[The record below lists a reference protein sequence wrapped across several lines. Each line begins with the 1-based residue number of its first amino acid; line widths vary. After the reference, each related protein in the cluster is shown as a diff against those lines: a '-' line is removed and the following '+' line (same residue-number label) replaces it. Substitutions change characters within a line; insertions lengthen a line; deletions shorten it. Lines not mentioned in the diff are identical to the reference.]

1 MAEKTFNNLPVV
13 LQTTAIKNFFD
24 NTVDQLYSKAN
35 TEILKGYIGTQSG
48 DEINLSGAFITS
60 GDADRTAYA
69 LSPAVN
75 NINPVTGE
83 SENII
88 FYDELCNTLRAYGVN
103 TRNHNS
109 IFASNF
115 NTFLPPINID
125 KFLNYAEYY
134 WAIPGAIESL
144 VDYTFT
150 TDASRASG
158 LSRSQTY
165 SITNPTTSGTGLGC
179 KISVF
184 VDDSDG
190 SGYVQIISKGN
201 NYDANDTIT
210 ITDSQIGGF
219 GGADLTFTIK
229 EVLGPTAI
237 TITPTSQEPLNLD
250 KDVKGLKEFTPTGGK
265 KFRNGMIVKFTGDY
279 VTPATE
285 TNKEFVVSGVGT
297 EIRLTVKNTTSGADQ
312 DKKDYIVIER
322 GSTTGSDWSSVNHW
336 YHIENFKEVGDK
348 LPAKKYRANRPIVE
362 FNSDLELYY
371 DNVTVQSK
379 ETLNQAPLFNLYD
392 DKGNSLSDSGLY
404 AQSNFSGSKIFNYR
418 VGKGTKDPEL
428 GFPLSFTQTKSAS
441 EIAFENFISTERFN
455 YTPFGSEISY
465 NILGTYYYK
474 ITGETPQYYS
484 SWRASPKTSE
494 QKILTSYKITS
505 NDVLEKNVVF
515 DIGAVPNVNSGTP
528 SGYAI
533 LVRHNGIIVSNYE
546 YVDASIK
553 FNSFNFQTGDILE
566 IEVASDD
573 GLRLI
578 NNSRY
583 DLPLSWAH
591 NPENNEV
598 EVIAEPQYLPHF
610 KRLIENQNGFSGDA
624 LGRNNFDNSEKD
636 ISHALNIVQTDED
649 LMLGAF
655 LVDDQPHNLIEAF
668 RFVAKEYQKYKN
680 RLIKEINSYYKQ
692 FDVDGL
698 SNEFVLEKVLR
709 NIQSFNIGKNVF
721 GTTYILPYGDTY
733 TEESFDVTDIT
744 EFEYTLSNW
753 ADITKL
759 ENTVLVYFIEQGGTL
774 PRLLE
779 LDVDYTFSSTNP
791 ITVQLDTN
799 KFNLN
804 VGDTLVTKLYN
815 SERDSANCPPTPS
828 SMGLYPLHQPRIE
841 VDNTFT
847 TPVNVIIGHDGSKT
861 VCKDTIEDTIL
872 LEFEQRIYNSCQK
885 QFRDANSLPLFNVLN
900 VRPGAFRDTGFELK
914 EFNDLLRNS
923 FTNWAARNKVDALT
937 NEFYDETD
945 NWTWNYRGNTDVP
958 GYWRGWYNY
967 YYDTVRPHT
976 HPWEM
981 LGFFEK
987 PTWWNS
993 QYGTDFSSN
1002 NTSMWQDLE
1011 EGIIRQGPRENIGF
1025 TGKNIFARPNLV
1037 NGLLPVDKYGNLRA
1051 PAEIASTG
1059 ATSIDTI
1066 WNNRREHNLVITD
1079 QFYDS
1084 NGSNNLPNGVNATA
1098 GTGISFR
1105 IAFDADGWDLYSKG
1119 FDSFLTSNVYITNS
1133 NIEKSFQLTNY
1144 SFDQLGNSQIIFD
1157 QSVTSAS
1164 GDYTLL
1170 GNTFVGIS
1178 VTGTP
1183 ITNPKS
1189 ENSFNSE
1196 GEWFENKYYRNER
1209 DEIGTYFIEPEH
1221 AGLSEWS
1228 TTEHSPIV
1236 GWSFDNIPI
1245 YGPYGYSDPMDSTS
1259 AIINI
1264 KSSYE
1269 FKAGT
1274 RPSGPG
1280 GAYTGEYVEDY
1291 TWNSALGSQNEYAD
1305 KFNMRYGVTPE
1316 SPITPIYYYVTT
1328 INDSGRPMFPF
1339 VFGGVKN
1346 VVSDVTWAGKYY
1358 SAVTEAEKNNLGT
1371 ITETGQISVLAS
1383 IGTVIDNS
1391 ASGINLTGNDWRFGD
1406 GAPVENA
1413 WKYSS
1418 DYPFAVVEGLMLSK
1432 PGKFATVFAD
1442 PTNVESPK
1450 FETYKVI
1457 NKTDRTNWNFKD
1469 KNHFRIHGEYDESGN
1484 IITNSGYTQFIHSWL
1499 TFQGLNTTTDFAE
1512 KLRKVNVKLAHRLE
1526 GFSDKDTMILRSD
1539 QFSSTGTSQS
1549 LVIPDENYEL
1559 VVHSSPYKERNFYSG
1574 VMIQK
1579 VANGYKVRG
1588 YDKNLGYFNTLKL
1601 NKFGGTS
1608 EFEVGGEAVEYTI
1621 WEPNVAYQKGTIVS
1635 YQNRYYRAEE
1645 FVTSSQTFIA
1655 SLWKSLSSLPQRGA
1669 VKGVVYQ
1676 DTLPEVVRVDYETKF
1691 ATHQDVLDFLIS
1703 LGKYQEMQGY
1713 DFGGFDTAINDARN
1727 WTYAGQQF
1735 LFWVAGGWENNNTL
1749 ELSPMANKVSFEL
1762 KDHFVAKINRIE
1774 RNQFSILNQEGKV
1787 IQPEECEI
1795 VRSGNR
1801 IEITPPDGNQIY
1813 GLLLHTKQTE
1823 HALVIDNVTEFND
1836 TIFDQLHSQ
1845 RQTRLRIKGKKTA
1858 NWNGTFSSEG
1868 FIISGDEL
1876 KPNLDNMAQSLGRY
1890 HELGFIPV
1898 EKQLYEKARGLFGY
1912 EEKEYLNNLEVDD
1925 DTQFEFY
1932 SGMIHEKGTAPALSK
1947 IAKSNNIVQGEM
1959 TVYDEWAVKVGEF
1972 GDLENDQAIEL
1983 KIEKSDLV
1991 SSPQMITLAFPEDTT
2006 GVIKKISVIE
2016 AKHKYHEAPTVSI
2029 AAPTLEPKVQ
2039 ATAVAHLNSD
2049 GNISGI
2055 QVTNVGSGYPTDNVK
2070 LNIIVSDLL
2079 VNDYSNKFNPAIVQ
2093 SSDLIEITRT
2103 SATPELDF
2111 LNLTTFKIVE
2121 KQTGSD
2127 VNIDIDISDGGLT
2140 LQDIAD
2146 YINAN
2151 SNVSAEYIQSQNTF
2165 DSSTSNYIT
2174 SGILSLTGSHF
2185 ELVEHNNTLA
2195 NLNLSAGTHEVK
2207 QRYSVGSVDNIKGKT
2222 TGATTIDDITVTIDG
2237 QELARTTDFIYDHGS
2252 RTAINFNINS
2262 YVIAESQRVD
2272 ASGKL
2277 FLDTVFNGS
2286 VTLTNT
2292 VDIAGE
2298 NLYNANGVYPYLDV
2312 YVNGTILENVPS
2324 RQIYSATAT
2333 GITLLDVSL
2342 LPQGF
2347 IKNGANVYVHEHST
2361 VELNDNVLTDV
2372 PGADLAIKVFT
2383 KDNIIALGE
2392 VERIYTITP
2401 DSKNDDVILIDID
2414 DSNRFL
2420 KKPIGTKEKGLWPTT
2435 SNISYSGVKEDRFKD
2450 IPNAG
2455 YVSKYDVDFRS
2466 FSINDIS
2473 RLYRNENFYH
2483 PDENHTIHVASAEA
2497 DDWNVYKL
2505 KSIKTNDAN
2514 AISYVETGMNTLNL
2528 LSDVDLFKYTDSN
2541 KILETDTGRFLDYH
2555 LAIKDTNQ
2563 NEKFVVWA
2571 NQEQLD
2577 FQQVLLS
2584 NLREVKPLEVG
2595 VASIK
2600 PAIKS
2605 TYEISNVEPSV
2616 GHWSSCEIFALG
2628 NGVIKVNTPISS
2640 GMTIGDQVILVSMFA
2655 GVGSGTVADGN
2666 FANSSSANI
2675 VTVGANVNNWSG
2687 NVFTVGYV
2695 GTDGFTVNFN
2705 TVDYSNFVRSTYG
2718 GKNQR
2723 GYLDE
2728 TEATVMYLNKTTIT
2742 TTTDHNIA
2750 SGREIRVDLPGYDG
2764 DYIVKGSSNNTI
2776 VIDAR
2781 FVQNGPTSGG
2791 NVLTKDL
2798 TITTTDNHGLGSYT
2812 GKIAISNHHVKYY
2825 NKTYDVRRAFGN
2837 IIQVSDTFPVNALTY
2852 LDPLGNAVLSTV
2864 DHDMI
2869 YPNGNKI
2876 KLDNIQSADGIVEA
2890 FNRRQAIMRG
2900 SLTYR
2905 GSLGLG
2911 FNMLRKGGRG
2921 TGTIGGMPYISDFKG
2936 ISIDN
2941 VSLAGAITVPK
2952 KIATKKGFVADGTI
2966 RADNNI
2972 TKKRDSALRSRKDT
2986 QNIPVSENVATE
2998 LRLPNVFDPY
3008 KVGAVADRFS
3018 AGRRGKFATEPR
3030 DVSQRAGIRGA
3041 GGRAGDLIST
3051 IDRFSRSDNDG
3062 IVIPVVTCRT
3072 RLDSSFK
3079 DAGIQPEGSNNN
3091 KSLPIPWEAGKKYTP
3106 HPETGE
3112 QGTWMFMFG
3121 SAVSGWICVSNCAG
3135 NKNAET
3141 AEINAGLSFGPAPPY
3156 RGTSDNP
3163 ATNGTGLGY
3172 SPGGANGSQN
3182 PSTPVV
3188 DPSILDGL
3196 ESGCEFNV
3204 TTNYPNL
3211 PTPPPSNPGPTDP
3224 EPPIDPGVDCKI
3236 TLSPKSVEEG
3246 APITAYL
3253 QIDPGVSDGSD
3264 VFVTLEKNS
3273 NPTNG
3278 YYHPADSRDIELDI
3292 KEIIDESTGTV
3303 LRTEGQLTGTSIN
3316 SSSVS
3321 TNSPLRLTVQNG
3333 SAGPIRIVTKA
3344 DEFTE
3349 GGDERIVGRLYMQA
3363 PPGGAGEMNP
3373 SSLNYY
3379 CGFDSAMIK
3388 DTSTTPKVD
3397 DPDPDP
3403 AGTATYSITPKNQS
3417 QVQGSGYITFS
3428 VVVNNITDASETYEL
3443 RFSHRQ
3449 ATITQINKLGNAST
3463 DHSLDNNNTNIPI
3476 GQHRVTLVRIT
3487 GAGTHGQIGE
3497 TLAEATFS
3505 ITAVANR
3512 TAPDPLANESRQE
3525 ATVCETTDKFKRFW
3539 QTQSTNSQNTGQS
3552 DNTDYWSYD
3561 LSDKGGTGVLVYNNF
3576 SEADQ
3581 IRIYQA
3587 DSVRSINK
3595 GNLIGKIALSVKA
3608 SNTEKNV
3615 LQKAPTGN
3623 RLQDFVLTTGSTGGK
3638 NFNDDVDPSD
3648 NTGAKHCGKIV
3659 FTVKGPCEGGNKKII
3674 VVVNKPSSVYSY
3686 YIDVPHTAGGLI
3698 DDLNKNYGNSGMPS
3712 NLQTGPGGVSVNGG
3726 VEPDSQTAYYQAVGS
3741 YKGAGGLRWYDALQT
3756 QHNFSGFNAYSM
3768 TGHRSLPSI
3777 LRSPAKK
3784 STNVINYGKYEDVTQ
3799 EKYVTVTEQRISG
3812 GTVIPLATP
3821 IPRPVR
3827 LKPRPIRG
3835 ADTRTSI
3842 LQEFFNN
3849 VIEIQGIAEIPAPDP
3864 VRIPDNAWTEGAGE
3878 PVQASESYDGEY
3890 ILIDEAIFEPE
3901 FQLPPSYPGV
3911 SVEDPNA
3918 PANVE
3923 VDYTTQPIITILPKK
3938 EVRPGVLLPDGL
3950 VAYVPLYRP
3959 TPTVKISADDIIGV
3973 EPGDE
3978 LIINGT
3984 PVTVPGGGYSGFLNA
3999 MQCANVPGVNVSGKV
4014 AGSGIPYVK
4023 VSSCTNAPLTFNN
4036 GCASGGKYKEIMD
4049 FHVVRTFIDN
4059 LDYSE
4064 TTSTSQVPST
4074 SGRSTSQQ
4082 KVQNAAN
4089 PAFDDRE
4096 QVDNPDYDPNANYTD
4111 PTLPNP
4117 DYDASDPASS
4127 PTIDNPEYTA
4137 DPPPAQIDNEDY
4149 DPNGFINPDGAKTN
4163 AGFSTV
4169 TVTSTVTNP
4178 GYNQTTRSTLIGDN
4192 TITGGSGY
4200 AVGDR
4205 LRLIGGTPVPTPYG
4219 GIYEICV
4226 KNGGAN
4232 YSSPANVRIY
4242 IGDGTTPGSGAKI
4255 DTVILDDITGGIQKV
4270 YLKSAGVGYD
4280 IKNPPKVTVVDTY
4293 ASPTAGVPRVT
4304 PATLTAQ
4311 VDKSSYHVPRVAK
4324 FMVTAIDERGAIH
4337 GLKIIDRGVYEQLP
4351 SDLDR
4356 GLPLEYDYVL
4366 LGDEDDG
4373 EWLRNVDADGDGQ
4386 VREQP
4391 TGTGLGQWDPLNNF
4405 ARLPDPIGPGG
4416 DGYNP
4421 NPPVT
4426 IGINEISPA
4435 HGGRS
4440 TTQKIDYA
4448 ETYPYLTDATLNYP
4462 SYVYN
4467 AGNHRRNLVQ
4477 TNLDS
4482 RDSEQIANG
4491 GKTYWGTFFT
4501 VNEPGRLWQFEQ
4513 GKVTTVSWTTPKVTP
4528 SASYSRAEMNKSL
4541 SHLYIS
4547 SNGQVEPVSDGK
4559 FIVVWLSEQPGGTA
4573 IGGPGDYKLLYGP
4586 RVKGRS
4592 NHVYFSHD
4600 PRFFDG
4606 SNEEWQKQTNPTNDT
4621 GPDILNGGSNYGLK
4635 FLNMCVID
4643 ETFFKGYDST
4653 LGTIING
4660 NDGYE
4665 LLAPP
4670 GTQAFLN
4677 AVQNETAYWKT
4688 FSSYNGGLT
4697 ITLKVPEGFTQSY
4710 VTGGYQPP
4718 LTIGTGSSV
4727 ISTEGFASNA
4737 NMLPFIGERWDG
4749 VMPDHCR
4756 WAPHGGGWWNDRY
4769 DQREFYPV
4777 DIGPAGPRHIQG
4789 NARRWPVPTDGKV
4802 WVWPISVT
4810 VDKFWVI
4817 KNWSRSFS
4825 PAGGYIDSALAD
4837 LDLVICRWF
4846 SDVPGGAPRTDVLGV
4861 PQVYIGNTPMAEGG
4875 PRTNWAIDA
4884 NEEHISQFGGDVI
4897 FPIMNKTWYLN
4908 ECLVSYSTASNIFTR
4923 WGNDSRTDA
4932 RAPYPEE
4939 CVAWDFK
4946 ASGVA
4951 NPWPWMV
4958 SVCFGTTP
4966 TSQERYVK
4974 RLAYENAD
4982 SPDYQPPEGQWEARL
4997 PVLQDDIEYV
5007 PVNNSVQG
5015 STPYSQTAEIDWD
5028 GIANMVDYE
5037 SNYPLLRQYY
5047 VPTNTN
5053 KSTPSYGLGPNGL
5066 GLSAYPALTSTYGKN
5081 VNDYSAMDPS
5091 YYALIDVRH
5100 STDPYE
5106 KLDDIKEFGDISI
5119 NSTMAPSVGSGFVT
5133 NYGEFTIGSR
5143 QVVSI
5148 PFTTP
5153 DIITPTGFDP
5163 SSPWDIG
5170 MAVEFGSNTFYAIDD
5185 DSDISSGSFGTPW
5198 VMVWWSE
5205 FAGGPALGEV
5215 EVLPSIKG
5223 NGAGVGATFSQEVW
5237 NVKDTVRGTQHGGDL
5252 KGLLN
5257 TSYGVHY
5264 LNIAPVMATTSDDIT
5279 SGAINDPNYIGSSG
5293 MLSRLSTQGI
5303 STDLYAVWR
5312 VPMVRQGYD
5321 GAKEP
5326 GTTVPVNYLVRS
5338 GPTSDGSE
5346 GLGIDALI
5354 GGGYLMFDSTG
5365 QGNYGE
5371 GLTFPSA
5378 KITSMPFTRPT
5389 VSPKIDPAENMLP
5402 KGQGVLNGSGFT
5414 GDPDTANG
5422 GVTPKGMITGIE
5434 VINEGPP
5441 SDFVPNFDMENGF
5454 TGTPIPIN
5462 TNSNSENPGDWN
5474 WYYDKLPDVF
5484 TSSNAQALQQQAFE
5498 WSGSTSGSGMDIS
5511 LDVWWWGGQ
5520 VPGGQ
5525 NIVCGP
5531 TSTQSSGFH
5540 NWTLYDVKLKNG
5552 GEGYNVGDILEY
5564 TPVNNEVPCADG
5576 ISKPLRIKVTEVDN
5590 GSGSN
5595 YYGGEYAYHGKL
5607 ELNSNMYLTD
5617 MDNYTG
5623 FGTVWLVIWASDLPG
5638 GPALSDNIYFN
5649 EWGRASGRGLT
5660 ERLSGDPHIFNGAY
5674 VNASKAEGYTGPS
5687 ISEDIAKQ
5695 FLNVG
5700 SNHGVAYLNFALV
5713 NPALFFY
5720 AGYDTSSPELSG
5732 TAWHLP
5738 GTLSFD
5744 NAIHPIHGW
5753 TVKNMRFQMFY
5764 PPSYNIQSGGGML
5777 TGGGSGARLYFTS
5790 RNIPDCSEKGG
5801 AKEALGLPD
5810 IVRDPDYVTEI
5821 ADMFNDGLVD
5831 AGYDPEDVSFGSE
5844 VVNNDIS
5851 VLALDAPGYDG
5862 VEFGELTPGFLDK
5875 LGIPIGDYNHAMAC
5889 MIMNNTTSVSDEN
5902 LTVDQINNLTT
5913 EEGFVIPTSV
5923 ALPEEILSITCVIDL
5938 EQPGR
5943 TIFGNAVPGE
5953 PGFTDA
5959 DFGGEL
5965 GHLGNVTASFID
5977 NLYQYELVSPT
5988 GGTITN
5994 TQEVQNCDV
6003 LYFES
6008 QRYSSIEDLQTASDV
6023 KTLANVSTDIT
6034 SYNKVWIDGTSN
6046 VNMNLTN
6053 PSQGSKTDFVEDSW
6067 TYYENGIA
6075 KRWSQPLVDPTYVRN
6090 IMLYDSVTGEREHD
6104 LDVWDPFKGVLPA
6117 FIDAEIHFVSKEDP
6131 VVYNSKRAKFGA
6143 DQCGQVWWDTSGV
6156 RYNWYEQGS
6165 NKERATN
6172 WGSVFPGSVINLFEW
6187 TESLTPPTQY
6197 TGTGTPKNASQ
6208 YLTDRRKDPISGE
6221 YTNYYYFWVHNKENL
6236 STHAKMR
6243 HMRKFATID
6252 LARYL
6257 ANPVGQGLNTI
6268 SFLSSNDQSKANQS
6282 SMLISNLENIIREDE
6297 QILQINLSRN
6307 LNPLGLKHV
6316 AWKLLRENDI
6326 DSEIPEDLSAKLIDS
6341 LAGQDS
6347 TGQVVPATNLSEVEK
6362 YGTSFRPRQTM
6373 FKDLSEARRE
6383 MHYAINEI
6391 LADIKIETLKPK
6403 WAQGLTA
6410 QNLVQTS
6417 TWYEVERT
6425 SSTNQKIRYDFSY
6438 KALFTVSSVKELDTL
6453 KQSKL
6458 SDGTIVMVRNSKK
6471 DRYQLW
6477 RWHGKDAEFKLIA
6490 IENETAQISDAVF
6503 KQELSYANK
6512 VELREFLYLCKDRIF
6527 EGTNLWN
6534 KFFFAMLK
6542 FAYGEQLQL
6551 DWAFK
6556 SSYIYVDKEESDLTK
6571 RVGFKPDNFDSVKE
6585 YMDEAKPYSAKI
6597 REYKDG
6603 KKTPIDYISDQMIS
6617 DFDIPPYPDP
6627 VQGKVRVLSI
6637 SSTDDTNILTENGD
6651 YVKWYSEVQDHGGIA
6666 NAIVNTS
6673 PVRTGNVKMVFD
6685 RTDWRL
6691 LPYNFDANAQNYA
6704 QGTAEMISYLNT
6716 ASNNDVSANSNVSMS
6731 GRIFKFNP
6739 EVRAQFAEDI
6749 TNSDVTDITNKDQIE
6764 NAFVSGALVK
6774 TLALVK
6780 DKVGGGFRGD
6790 ELDANVFTK
6799 VVSGEDPLDLVSGF
6813 GFDTDPFD
6821 AVGFDAKIEVQN
6833 FEGVLNGNTTFRR
6846 DGITYEGFDS
6856 VTFQKVLYGEERPEE
6871 MAMFSPL
6878 ENMIINVRTSVFAYG
6893 NGPTEQPT
6901 DAVALG
6907 PYSTTVETSVG
6918 NNTVI
6923 TTAYG
6928 SLLENNDSIT
6938 FAGGSNAISQTFTIS
6953 NVSQNYNGNVY
6964 SNTTFSINLSG
6975 YTQDPN
6981 ANITFT
6987 RGGDAVDVE
6996 YQVHYDMFGGEEWLR
7011 KLTDGST
7018 STTLAEEFKI
7028 WDDSFTV
7035 DDPDKIQE
7043 PKPGVPGILWI
7054 NNCERI
7060 EYRSLDKTRGVVSDI
7075 TRGTRG
7081 TTISG
7086 YSAGVR
7092 INTGNYTEIFDD
7104 SRNTEFQ
7111 KRNPDS
7117 AYWLRDDGTTLSLT
7131 DITNRATGN
7140 VQIAKY
7146 LQGDETPSIG
7156 WDARG
7161 WEVGAWDGG

>member
-1 MAEKTFNNLPVV
+1 MADKTFNNLPVV

-48 DEINLSGAFITS
+48 DEIDLPGAFITS

-88 FYDELCNTLRAYGVN
+88 FYDELCDTLRAYGVN

-144 VDYTFT
+144 VDYTFPA
-150 TDASRASG
+150 DANRASG

-165 SITNPTTSGTGLGC
+165 SITDPTTSGTGLGC

-219 GGADLTFTIK
+219 GGADLTFTVK

-250 KDVKGLKEFTPTGGK
+250 KDVKGLKEFTPVGGK

-322 GSTTGSDWSSVNHW
+322 GSKTGSDWSSVNHW
-336 YHIENFKEVGDK
+336 YHIDNFKEAGDK

-371 DNVTVQSK
+371 DNVTVQRK

-455 YTPFGSEISY
+455 YTPFGSEVSY

-474 ITGETPQYYS
+474 ITGEIPQYYS

-505 NDVLEKNVVF
+505 NDVVDKNVMF
-515 DIGAVPNVNSGTP
+515 DIGAVPNVNAGTP

-533 LVRHNGIIVSNYE
+533 LVRHNGIIVSNYV

-553 FNSFNFQTGDILE
+553 FDSFNFKTGDILE

-636 ISHALNIVQTDED
+636 ISHAVNIVQTDED

-692 FDVDGL
+692 FDTDGL

-744 EFEYTLSNW
+744 DLEYTLSNW
-753 ADITKL
+753 DNITKL
-759 ENTVLVYFIEQGGTL
+759 ENTVLVYYIEQGSTL

-791 ITVQLDTN
+791 ITVQLDASR
-799 KFNLN
+799 FSLN
-804 VGDTLVTKLYN
+804 VGDTIVTKLYN

-945 NWTWNYRGNTDVP
+945 NWTWNYRGNTDLP

-1002 NTSMWQDLE
+1002 NDAMWQDLE
-1011 EGIIRQGPRENIGF
+1011 AGIIRQGPRENIGF

-1037 NGLLPVDKYGNLRA
+1037 NGFLPVDKYGNLKA

-1059 ATSIDTI
+1059 STSIGTI

-1084 NGSNNLPNGVNATA
+1084 TGSNNLPNGVNATA
-1098 GTGISFR
+1098 GTGISYR
-1105 IAFDADGWDLYSKG
+1105 IAFDVDGWDLYSKG

-1164 GDYTLL
+1164 GDYTSL

-1183 ITNPKS
+1183 ITTPKS
-1189 ENSFNSE
+1189 ENSFNSDS
-1196 GEWFENKYYRNER
+1196 EWFENKYYRNEQ
-1209 DEIGTYFIEPEH
+1209 DKIGTYFIEPEH

-1245 YGPYGYSDPMDSTS
+1245 YGPYCYSNPMDSTS
-1259 AIINI
+1259 AITNI
-1264 KSSYE
+1264 KSSYQI
-1269 FKAGT
+1269 KAGT

-1305 KFNMRYGVTPE
+1305 RFNMRYGVTPE
-1316 SPITPIYYYVTT
+1316 SPIIPIYYYVAT
-1328 INDSGRPMFPF
+1328 INDSGNPMFPF

-1346 VVSDVTWAGKYY
+1346 VASDVTWAGKYY

-1371 ITETGQISVLAS
+1371 VTETGQISVLAS
-1383 IGTVIDNS
+1383 IGTVSDNS

-1469 KNHFRIHGEYDESGN
+1469 KSHFRIHGEYDESGN

-1579 VANGYKVRG
+1579 VSNGYKVRG

-1601 NKFGGTS
+1601 NKFGDTS
-1608 EFEVGGEAVEYTI
+1608 ELEVGGEAVEYTI
-1621 WEPNVAYQKGTIVS
+1621 WEPSVAYQKGTIVS

-1655 SLWKSLSSLPQRGA
+1655 SLWKSLASLPQRGA

-1795 VRSGNR
+1795 VRTSNR

-1836 TIFDQLHSQ
+1836 TIYDQLHSQ

-1932 SGMIHEKGTAPALSK
+1932 SGMIHEKGTTPALSK

-2079 VNDYSNKFNPAIVQ
+2079 VNDYKNKFNPAIVQ

-2103 SATPELDF
+2103 STTPELDF

-2127 VNIDIDISDGGLT
+2127 VSIDIDISDGGLT
-2140 LQDIAD
+2140 LQDVAD

-2151 SNVSAEYIQSQNTF
+2151 SNISAEYIESTNTF
-2165 DSSTSNYIT
+2165 SGAPSNVYT
-2174 SGILSLTGSHF
+2174 TTGILSLTGSHF

-2195 NLNLSAGTHEVK
+2195 NLNISAGTYEVK

-2252 RTAINFNINS
+2252 RTAINFNINQFGGNGLP
-2262 YVIAESQRVD
+2262 VIAQSQRTD
-2272 ASGKL
+2272 PSGKL
-2277 FLDTVFNGS
+2277 YLDTVFTGS

-2312 YVNGTILENVPS
+2312 YVNGTILENIPS

-2347 IKNGANVYVHEHST
+2347 IKDGANVYVHEHST

-2483 PDENHTIHVASAEA
+2483 PDENHVIHVASAEA

-2528 LSDVDLFKYTDSN
+2528 LSDVDLFKYTDTN

-2595 VASIK
+2595 VASIA
-2600 PAIKS
+2600 PAVTSIF
-2605 TYEISNVEPSV
+2605 EIVNAEPSV
-2616 GHWSSCEIFALG
+2616 GHWSSCEMFALG
-2628 NGVIKVNTPISS
+2628 NGVVKVNTPLSS
-2640 GMTIGDQVILVSMFA
+2640 GIASGDQVILVTAFA
-2655 GVGSGTVADGN
+2655 GSGSGTVAVDSNIGGN
-2666 FANSSSANI
+2666 SNIANI
-2675 VTVGANVNNWSG
+2675 ISVGANVTNWSG

-2695 GTDGFTVNFN
+2695 GVDGFTVKFN
-2705 TVDYSNFVRSTYG
+2705 TVDYSNFARSTYG
-2718 GKNQR
+2718 GKNQK

-2728 TEATVMYLNKTTIT
+2728 TEATVMYLNKTTFT
-2742 TTTDHNIA
+2742 TGSNHSIG

-2764 DYIVKGSSNNTI
+2764 DYIVKGSSSNTI
-2776 VIDAR
+2776 IIDAR
-2781 FVQNGPTSGG
+2781 FVPNGPTSGG

-2798 TITTTDNHGLGSYT
+2798 TITTTENHGLATYM
-2812 GKIAISNHHVKYY
+2812 GKIAISNHHVNYY

-2837 IIQVSDTFPVNALTY
+2837 IIQVTDTFPVNSLTY

-2876 KLDNIQSADGIVEA
+2876 KLDNIQSADGIVES

-2900 SLTYR
+2900 ALTYK

-2911 FNMLRKGGRG
+2911 FNMLRRGG
-2921 TGTIGGMPYISDFKG
+2921 TGTTTIGDTPYVTDFKG
-2936 ISIDN
+2936 IDLSN
-2941 VSLAGAITVPK
+2941 MRLAGAITVAK
-2952 KIATKKGFVADGTI
+2952 DIVSKKGFVADGTV
-2966 RADNNI
+2966 RAESGL
-2972 TKKRDSALRSRKDT
+2972 TKKKDSAVRSRKDT
-2986 QNIPVSENVATE
+2986 QNVAVAEDVATD
-2998 LRLPNVFDPY
+2998 LRLPTVFDPY
-3008 KVGAVADRFS
+3008 KIAAVADRYS
-3018 AGRRGKFATEPR
+3018 SGRKYKYATEPR
-3030 DVSQRAGIRGA
+3030 DVSQRASVRGA
-3041 GGRAGDLIST
+3041 GGRGALGRAGDLLRT
-3051 IDRFSRSDNDG
+3051 IRDRKRKDDE
-3062 IVIPVVTCRT
+3062 IVIPVVQAEEVDKTGKKPDESGGKTRT
-3072 RLDSSFK
+3072 KEK
-3079 DAGIQPEGSNNN
+3079 D

-3135 NKNAET
+3135 DISAQT
-3141 AEINAGLSFGPAPPY
+3141 AESNAGLTFGHGGGTTSSGSGSGSGGSGFGPLPEYSGPS
-3156 RGTSDNP
+3156 GTN
-3163 ATNGTGLGY
+3163 T
-3172 SPGGANGSQN
+3172 

-3188 DPSILDGL
+3188 KPNILDGL

-3204 TTNYPNL
+3204 TTNYPGL
-3211 PTPPPSNPGPTDP
+3211 PTPPPNQPPPNEPPPPGNPG
-3224 EPPIDPGVDCKI
+3224 VNCSI
-3236 TLSPKSVEEG
+3236 TLSPNSVTEG
-3246 APITAYL
+3246 APIKAYL
-3253 QIDPGVSDGSD
+3253 QLDPSATDGSQ
-3264 VFVTLEKNS
+3264 VYVTLEKHTRSGYGPN
-3273 NPTNG
+3273 NL
-3278 YYHPADSRDIELDI
+3278 YYHPQDSRDIEQDI
-3292 KEIIDESTGTV
+3292 LEIVDENTGATI
-3303 LRTEGQLTGTSIN
+3303 RTEGQLPGTSVN

-3321 TNSPLRLTVQNG
+3321 INDPLALTVQNG
-3333 SAGPIRIVTKA
+3333 TAGPLRIVTKEDTFTDGS
-3344 DEFTE
+3344 DETL
-3349 GGDERIVGRLYMQA
+3349 VARLWMQA
-3363 PPGGAGEMNP
+3363 PPGGSSQIDP
-3373 SSLNYY
+3373 SSFNYY
-3379 CGFDSAMIK
+3379 CGFSTAKIQ
-3388 DTSTTPKVD
+3388 DTSTSPITDTPVED
-3397 DPDPDP
+3397 SVET
-3403 AGTATYSITPKNQS
+3403 GTPTYRITPANQS
-3417 QVQGSGYITFS
+3417 KTTGGGDIILS
-3428 VVVNNITDASETYEL
+3428 VTTENITDSTETYQLQFSPNTIVPFGISSRNTTTQHTIDNTSSSL
-3443 RFSHRQ
+3443 RVNTYR
-3449 ATITQINKLGNAST
+3449 AS
-3463 DHSLDNNNTNIPI
+3463 LIRMN
-3476 GQHRVTLVRIT
+3476 
-3487 GAGTHGQIGE
+3487 GAGTHGPIAQ
-3497 TLAEATFS
+3497 TVAEASFT
-3505 ITAVANR
+3505 ITEVANR
-3512 TAPDPLANESRQE
+3512 IENNPEPAR
-3525 ATVCETTDKFKRFW
+3525 CETTNKFRRFW
-3539 QTQSTNSQNTGQS
+3539 QTQSTNSANTGQS
-3552 DNTDYWSYD
+3552 DNTDIWTYD
-3561 LSDKGGTGVLVYNNF
+3561 LSDKGGTGSLIYNNF
-3576 SEADQ
+3576 GGADQ

-3587 DSVRSINK
+3587 DSARAINK
-3595 GNLIGKIALSVKA
+3595 SNLIGKISMSVKA
-3608 SNTEKNV
+3608 SATEKLA
-3615 LQKAPTGN
+3615 LQRGG
-3623 RLQDFVLTTGSTGGK
+3623 RGSLIDFSLTTSSTGGK
-3638 NFNDDVDPSD
+3638 NFNDAVDPSD
-3648 NTGAKHCGKIV
+3648 NIGAKNCGKIV
-3659 FTVKGPCEGGNKKII
+3659 FTVKGPCEGGASKIV

-3686 YIDVPHTAGGLI
+3686 YIDVPNTAGDTI
-3698 DDLNKNYGNSGMPS
+3698 DNLNKNYGNSGMPS
-3712 NLQTGPGGVSVNGG
+3712 NLQTGQGGTAVASGTQSG
-3726 VEPDSQTAYYQAVGS
+3726 AQTPYYQAVGKYS
-3741 YKGAGGLRWYDALQT
+3741 GAAGSRWYDSYESQM
-3756 QHNFSGFNAYSM
+3756 NFSGFNTYPM

-3777 LRSPAKK
+3777 LRKPAKK
-3784 STNVINYGKYEDVTQ
+3784 STNVINFGKYEDITQ
-3799 EKYVTVTEQRISG
+3799 EKYVTVTQQRISG
-3812 GTVIPLATP
+3812 GSVIPLATP
-3821 IPRPVR
+3821 VPRPAR

-3835 ADTRTSI
+3835 ADTKTSVI
-3842 LQEFFNN
+3842 QDFFNY
-3849 VIEIQGIAEIPAPDP
+3849 VIGIEGTAAIPAPDP
-3864 VRIPDNAWTEGAGE
+3864 VRIPDRAWTEGAGE

-3911 SVEDPNA
+3911 SVDDPNA
-3918 PANVE
+3918 PANVD
-3923 VDYTTQPIITILPKK
+3923 VVYTTQPIITILPKR

-3959 TPTVKISADDIIGV
+3959 TPTVKIPANDIIGI

-3984 PVTVPGGGYSGFLNA
+3984 AVTIPGGGYSGFLNA
-3999 MQCANVPGVNVSGKV
+3999 LQCAHVPGVNISGKV

-4023 VSSCTNAPLTFNN
+4023 VSSCSNAPLTFSN
-4036 GCASGGKYKEIMD
+4036 GCASGGKYKEILD
-4049 FHVVRTFIDN
+4049 FHVVRSFTDTIDDN
-4059 LDYSE
+4059 E
-4064 TTSTSQVPST
+4064 TVSTTQVPST
-4074 SGRSTSQQ
+4074 SGSTTSQQ

-4089 PAFDDRE
+4089 PNYDDRQ

-4111 PTLPNP
+4111 PTIPNP
-4117 DYDASDPASS
+4117 DYDENDPTSS
-4127 PTIDNPEYTA
+4127 PTIDNPDYTA

-4149 DPNGFINPDGAKTN
+4149 DPNGFINPDGNKTN

-4169 TVTSTVTNP
+4169 TVAVRTTNP
-4178 GYNQTTRSTLIGDN
+4178 GYNQTTRSTTVGSN
-4192 TITGGSGY
+4192 MITGGSGY
-4200 AVGDR
+4200 VVGDR

-4226 KNGGAN
+4226 KNSGAN

-4242 IGDGTTPGSGAKI
+4242 IGDGTTPGNGAKV
-4255 DTVILDDITGGIQKV
+4255 DTVILDDVTGGIQKV

-4311 VDKSSYHVPRVAK
+4311 VDKSRYHVPRVAK
-4324 FMVTAIDERGAIH
+4324 FMVTAVDERGAIH
-4337 GLKIIDRGVYEQLP
+4337 GLKILDRGVYEQLP

-4373 EWLRNVDADGDGQ
+4373 EWLRNVDADGDGEI
-4386 VREQP
+4386 REQP

-4405 ARLPDPIGPGG
+4405 ARLPDPVGPGG
-4416 DGYNP
+4416 TGYNP

-4426 IGINEISPA
+4426 IGINEITPGT
-4435 HGGRS
+4435 GGRA
-4440 TTQKIDYA
+4440 TTQKIDYT
-4448 ETYPYLTDATLNYP
+4448 ETYPYLTDGTVTYP
-4462 SYVYN
+4462 QYVHN
-4467 AGNHRRNLVQ
+4467 AGNHARNFTQASL
-4477 TNLDS
+4477 S
-4482 RDSEQIANG
+4482 ARDEDQIANG
-4491 GKTYWGTFFT
+4491 GKTYWGSFFT
-4501 VNEPGRLWQFEQ
+4501 VKEANGGLWQFAK
-4513 GKVTTVSWTTPKVTP
+4513 GKVTTVSWTTPNVTP
-4528 SASYSRAEMNKSL
+4528 AASYSRAEMNKSVC
-4541 SHLYIS
+4541 HLYIS
-4547 SNGQVEPVSDGK
+4547 SNGQVEPVSAGK
-4559 FIVVWLSEQPGGTA
+4559 FIVVWISRSPGGDP
-4573 IGGPGDYKLLYGP
+4573 IGGPLNYKILSG
-4586 RVKGRS
+4586 RGVKGRS
-4592 NHVYFSHD
+4592 NYVYWSHD

-4606 SNEEWQKQTNPTNDT
+4606 SNEEWQQQTEFDDSPS
-4621 GPDILNGGSNYGLK
+4621 ILNGGSDYGLK

-4643 ETFFKGYDST
+4643 QTFFKGYDYDAQQ
-4653 LGTIING
+4653 IIKIDN
-4660 NDGYE
+4660 GYE
-4665 LLAPP
+4665 LLSPP
-4670 GTQAFLN
+4670 GSSSFIS
-4677 AVQNETAYWKT
+4677 AVMSEQNFWKT

-4697 ITLKVPEGFTQSY
+4697 VTLKLPESY
-4710 VTGGYQPP
+4710 TRGYTTGGYQPP
-4718 LTIGTGSSV
+4718 ISYGTGGV
-4727 ISTEGFASNA
+4727 GAGAYTTEGFASNA
-4737 NMLPFIGERWDG
+4737 NMLPFVGERWDG

-4756 WAPHGGGWWNDRY
+4756 WAPHGGGWWDDTY
-4769 DQREFYPV
+4769 DKREFYPV
-4777 DIGPAGPRHIQG
+4777 DIGPAGPRPIQG

-4802 WVWPISVT
+4802 WVYPISCSL
-4810 VDKFWVI
+4810 DKTWNIRHF
-4817 KNWSRSFS
+4817 SRSES

-4846 SDVPGGAPRTDVLGV
+4846 SSVPGGAPQTDVLGV
-4861 PQVYIGNTPMAEGG
+4861 PQVYIGNTPSAEGN
-4875 PRTNWAIDA
+4875 PRCKWAIDA
-4884 NEEHISQFGGDVI
+4884 NEEHISQAGGDVV
-4897 FPIMNKTWYLN
+4897 FPMMNKTWYLN
-4908 ECLVSYSTASNIFTR
+4908 ECLVSYYTASNIFTR
-4923 WGNDSRTDA
+4923 WGNNSRTDA

-4946 ASGVA
+4946 ASGVP

-4958 SVCFGTTP
+4958 SVCFGSGV
-4966 TSQERYVK
+4966 TSHYRYVN
-4974 RLAYENAD
+4974 RLAYENAT
-4982 SPDYQPPEGQWEARL
+4982 SSDYTPPEGQWEAKL
-4997 PVLQDDIEYV
+4997 PVLQNDIEYEV
-5007 PVNNSVQG
+5007 VASSAQ
-5015 STPYSQTAEIDWD
+5015 STSPYSPASQIDWD
-5028 GIANMVDYE
+5028 GIATMVDYE
-5037 SNYPLLRQYY
+5037 ANYPLLRQYY
-5047 VPTNTN
+5047 VPSSTN
-5053 KSTPSYGLGPNGL
+5053 KSTPTLGIGSNGL
-5066 GLSAYPALTSTYGKN
+5066 TLASYPPLTSQYVKTSSN
-5081 VNDYSAMDPS
+5081 YSGMDSS
-5091 YYALIDVRH
+5091 YYNMIDVRAG
-5100 STDPYE
+5100 SDPYD
-5106 KLDDIKEFGDISI
+5106 KLDDMRDDLSSSGQGSTHFG
-5119 NSTMAPSVGSGFVT
+5119 AGFIT
-5133 NYGEFTIGSR
+5133 DYGEFTIGASK

-5148 PFTTP
+5148 PFTNP
-5153 DIITPTGFDP
+5153 EILQPQGYDL
-5163 SSPWDIG
+5163 SRPWDIG
-5170 MAVEFGSNTFYAIDD
+5170 MSVEFGSNTFYVDEENSTDPDVYWGGPGLMI
-5185 DSDISSGSFGTPW
+5185 
-5198 VMVWWSE
+5198 WWSD
-5205 FAGGPALGEV
+5205 FAGGPANGKV
-5215 EVLPSIKG
+5215 EVVTSIKG
-5223 NGAGVGATFSQEVW
+5223 NGAGAVATFSQDAW
-5237 NVKDTVRGTQHGGDL
+5237 NIREQLSGQHHGAAVT
-5252 KGLLN
+5252 GLLN
-5257 TSYGVHY
+5257 TSYGVQW
-5264 LNIAPVMATTSDDIT
+5264 LNIAPVHAGISDDIT
-5279 SGAINDPNYIGSSG
+5279 SDAINGSNYIGSSG
-5293 MLSRLSTQGI
+5293 MISRLSDAGI
-5303 STDLYAVWR
+5303 STDLFMFWR
-5312 VPMVRQGYD
+5312 APYIASGYD
-5321 GAKEP
+5321 GAREP
-5326 GTTVPVNYLVRS
+5326 GTTLPVEYIVK
-5338 GPTSDGSE
+5338 GAPDSDGSD

-5354 GGGYLMFDSTG
+5354 GGGYLIYDSTG
-5365 QGNYGE
+5365 SGDASNWVHFPQG
-5371 GLTFPSA
+5371 
-5378 KITSMPFTRPT
+5378 KITSIPFTIPT
-5389 VSPKIDPAENMLP
+5389 VSPKIDAAENMKKAGEGL
-5402 KGQGVLNGSGFT
+5402 LNGSGYD
-5414 GDPDTANG
+5414 G
-5422 GVTPKGMITGIE
+5422 
-5434 VINEGPP
+5434 
-5441 SDFVPNFDMENGF
+5441 
-5454 TGTPIPIN
+5454 
-5462 TNSNSENPGDWN
+5462 ENPG
-5474 WYYDKLPDVF
+5474 
-5484 TSSNAQALQQQAFE
+5484 
-5498 WSGSTSGSGMDIS
+5498 
-5511 LDVWWWGGQ
+5511 
-5520 VPGGQ
+5520 
-5525 NIVCGP
+5525 
-5531 TSTQSSGFH
+5531 SSGGASR
-5540 NWTLYDVKLKNG
+5540 Y
-5552 GEGYNVGDILEY
+5552 
-5564 TPVNNEVPCADG
+5564 
-5576 ISKPLRIKVTEVDN
+5576 S
-5590 GSGSN
+5590 
-5595 YYGGEYAYHGKL
+5595 YHGQFY
-5607 ELNSNMYLTD
+5607 LNSNWSITNFD
-5617 MDNYTG
+5617 DYTG
-5623 FGTVWLVIWASDLPG
+5623 FGSVWVAVWASESPG
-5638 GPALSDNIYFN
+5638 GPAIDDNIWFN
-5649 EWGRASGRGLT
+5649 EYGRAQSFGIQRN
-5660 ERLSGDPHIFNGAY
+5660 LSGDPNIFNGAY
-5674 VNASKAEGYTGPS
+5674 VNASKADGYDGPP
-5687 ISEDIAKQ
+5687 INENLAEI
-5695 FLNVG
+5695 FHNVG
-5700 SNHGVAYLNFALV
+5700 SVHGVRYWNFATL
-5713 NPALFFY
+5713 NPAMFFTS
-5720 AGYDTSSPELSG
+5720 GYDTSSPELAG
-5732 TAWHLP
+5732 TTWHKP
-5738 GTLSFD
+5738 GTLGFD
-5744 NAIHPIHGW
+5744 NAIHQTHGMK
-5753 TVKNMRFQMFY
+5753 VQEMRLSMYY
-5764 PPSYNIQSGGGML
+5764 PPSFVVKSSGGEM
-5777 TGGGSGARLYFTS
+5777 TDGGSGARLYFTS

-5810 IVRDPDYVTEI
+5810 IEDKPDYVTEI

-5831 AGYDPEDVSFGSE
+5831 AGYDPEDISFGSE
-5844 VVNNDIS
+5844 VVNEDIS

-5943 TIFGNAVPGE
+5943 TIFGNAIPGD
-5953 PGFTDA
+5953 PGFTDS

-5994 TQEVQNCDV
+5994 TQEVQHCDV

-6008 QRYSSIEDLQTASDV
+6008 QRYNSIEDLQTASDV
-6023 KTLANVSTDIT
+6023 KTLANVSTDIA
-6034 SYNKVWIDGTSN
+6034 SYNKVWIDSTSN
-6046 VNMNLTN
+6046 VNMDLTN

-6067 TYYENGIA
+6067 TYYERGVA

-6131 VVYNSKRAKFGA
+6131 VVYNSKRAKFGE
-6143 DQCGQVWWDTSGV
+6143 DQCGQVWWDTSGI

-6165 NKERATN
+6165 NKERASN

-6197 TGTGTPKNASQ
+6197 RGTGTPKNASQ
-6208 YLTDRRKDPISGE
+6208 YLTDRRKDPVSGE
-6221 YTNYYYFWVHNKENL
+6221 YTNYYYFWVHNKEDL
-6236 STHAKMR
+6236 TTHAKMR

-6257 ANPVGQGLNTI
+6257 ANPVGQGLNII

-6341 LAGQDS
+6341 LAGQDA

-6477 RWHGKDAEFKLIA
+6477 KWHGKDAEFKLIA

-6512 VELREFLYLCKDRIF
+6512 IELREFLYLCKDRIF

-6749 TNSDVTDITNKDQIE
+6749 TNSDVTDITNKDQLE

-6907 PYSTTVETSVG
+6907 PYSANISPSVG
-6918 NNTVI
+6918 NSTEIV
-6923 TTAYG
+6923 TTYG
-6928 SLLENNDSIT
+6928 SLLENNDVININDNIGMFGT
-6938 FAGGSNAISQTFTIS
+6938 GSNTYTIS
-6953 NVSQNYNGNVY
+6953 NVTQNYSGNVY
-6964 SNTTFSINLSG
+6964 SNTTFTISLSG
-6975 YTQDPN
+6975 YLLN
-6981 ANITFT
+6981 EEVTFT

-7018 STTLAEEFKI
+7018 STTLAKEFKI

-7035 DDPDKIQE
+7035 VDPDKIQE

-7054 NNCERI
+7054 DNCERI
-7060 EYRSLDKTRGVVSDI
+7060 EYRSLDKARGVVSDI

-7092 INTGNYTEIFDD
+7092 INTGNFTEIFDD
-7104 SRNTEFQ
+7104 NRNTDFQ

-7117 AYWLRDDGTTLSLT
+7117 AYWLRDDGSTISLT
-7131 DITNRATGN
+7131 DITNRSTGN
-7140 VQIAKY
+7140 VQIAKF